1 MKEFVNEYQALR
13 YGGTDK
19 VIEYFRSE
27 LKRIGKELTNYED
40 DLTQYNVTNRIINY
54 YDETKEIA
62 AINKEFELRE
72 QDVLFNYNS
81 SKAMLNELEKQMD
94 SNIKR
99 VIHNVQLVDKINQ
112 ASDLTGK
119 ITQMETISTSSEDSG
134 RQLLEYKNKL
144 LQTRRDLSEI
154 SNQYVAGQYTK
165 EGLNKGTIVEQWLD
179 QLLLFE
185 KAKAELKI
193 VQKSRN
199 ELNAK
204 YLHFAPVGTTI
215 KRKERIIN
223 FTEQNYLTNLKSYN
237 DALLRKKSLEMTAA
251 ILKVLNPP
259 AYPINSESTNRRKI
273 VMMIGVGS
281 FIGLIAFFLLI
292 EFIDRTLRD
301 SVRTRKQTG
310 SPVLGAYPAPMKFSP
325 ISKQCED
332 IATRYMS
339 SSILRFFT
347 QKKEGMP
354 YILNMLSTEDGSGKT
369 YLANRLKVYWEG
381 IGLHVRMLSDGTDFD
396 SNSSKYALAN
406 TITDLYIPQEEDI
419 LIIEQPS
426 LNRANIPVSILQD
439 AQLNLVIASA
449 DHGWKDIDKMLLQKL
464 KAQLGK
470 APYLYLN
477 WAPKYEVETY
487 TGMLPP
493 YTFLHKQLYRL
504 SQLALTESFIR
515 WKKNSRKIIRTTIT
529 MTMNNEEEIYNRDP
543 HQSSRSFYVLF
554 ALQFLPILASIFIEV
569 KLGIA
574 TLAIIVPMTFIT
586 LIACSNRQTDWSHSR
601 NIILLL
607 FFIWGIYCLLEI
619 SNPNNVQEAWNISI
633 GHYLFIPI
641 ICAVLVPISIRDRKG
656 IESLLFIWGIFI
668 LIVTIKGYWQKN
680 HGFTDKELYFLY
692 TLGGARTHIIWSGIR
707 YFSCFSDAAN
717 YGVHSAMAASAFG
730 IAMFYVQKRWMKVFL
745 HLS

>member
-1 MKEFVNEYQALR
+1 MMHYCV
-13 YGGTDK
+13 
-19 VIEYFRSE
+19 
-27 LKRIGKELTNYED
+27 
-40 DLTQYNVTNRIINY
+40 
-54 YDETKEIA
+54 
-62 AINKEFELRE
+62 
-72 QDVLFNYNS
+72 
-81 SKAMLNELEKQMD
+81 
-94 SNIKR
+94 
-99 VIHNVQLVDKINQ
+99 
-112 ASDLTGK
+112 
-119 ITQMETISTSSEDSG
+119 
-134 RQLLEYKNKL
+134 
-144 LQTRRDLSEI
+144 
-154 SNQYVAGQYTK
+154 
-165 EGLNKGTIVEQWLD
+165 
-179 QLLLFE
+179 
-185 KAKAELKI
+185 
-193 VQKSRN
+193 
-199 ELNAK
+199 
-204 YLHFAPVGTTI
+204 
-215 KRKERIIN
+215 
-223 FTEQNYLTNLKSYN
+223 
-237 DALLRKKSLEMTAA
+237 KSLEMTAA

-369 YLANRLKVYWEG
+369 YLANRLKAYWEG

-601 NIILLL
+601 NIILSL
-607 FFIWGIYCLLEI
+607 FHM
-619 SNPNNVQEAWNISI
+619 
-633 GHYLFIPI
+633 GHILFI
-641 ICAVLVPISIRDRKG
+641 G
-656 IESLLFIWGIFI
+656 N
-668 LIVTIKGYWQKN
+668 IK
-680 HGFTDKELYFLY
+680 
-692 TLGGARTHIIWSGIR
+692 S
-707 YFSCFSDAAN
+707 
-717 YGVHSAMAASAFG
+717 
-730 IAMFYVQKRWMKVFL
+730 
-745 HLS
+745 

>member
-1 MKEFVNEYQALR
+1 
-13 YGGTDK
+13 
-19 VIEYFRSE
+19 
-27 LKRIGKELTNYED
+27 
-40 DLTQYNVTNRIINY
+40 
-54 YDETKEIA
+54 
-62 AINKEFELRE
+62 
-72 QDVLFNYNS
+72 
-81 SKAMLNELEKQMD
+81 
-94 SNIKR
+94 
-99 VIHNVQLVDKINQ
+99 
-112 ASDLTGK
+112 
-119 ITQMETISTSSEDSG
+119 
-134 RQLLEYKNKL
+134 
-144 LQTRRDLSEI
+144 
-154 SNQYVAGQYTK
+154 
-165 EGLNKGTIVEQWLD
+165 
-179 QLLLFE
+179 
-185 KAKAELKI
+185 
-193 VQKSRN
+193 
-199 ELNAK
+199 
-204 YLHFAPVGTTI
+204 
-215 KRKERIIN
+215 
-223 FTEQNYLTNLKSYN
+223 
-237 DALLRKKSLEMTAA
+237 
-251 ILKVLNPP
+251 
-259 AYPINSESTNRRKI
+259 
-273 VMMIGVGS
+273 
-281 FIGLIAFFLLI
+281 
-292 EFIDRTLRD
+292 
-301 SVRTRKQTG
+301 
-310 SPVLGAYPAPMKFSP
+310 
-325 ISKQCED
+325 
-332 IATRYMS
+332 
-339 SSILRFFT
+339 
-347 QKKEGMP
+347 
-354 YILNMLSTEDGSGKT
+354 MLSTEDGSGKT
-369 YLANRLKVYWEG
+369 YLANRLKAYWEG

-515 WKKNSRKIIRTTIT
+515 WKKNSRK
-529 MTMNNEEEIYNRDP
+529 NYQDDDNEEEIYNRDP

-730 IAMFYVQKRWMKVFL
+730 IAMFYVQKRWMKVFFAFIMICGIYGIGISGTRAAVAVPIGAIL
-745 HLS
+745 MYVLISKNTKSIITSSVILIGVFSFFYFTNIGNGNQYIRKMRSAFRPTEDASYQVRVENRKKMKVLMDERPMGYGLGLSKGGRFNPKEQMPYPPDSWLVSVWVESGIIGLTLYLLIHGALFAWCSWILMFKIMNQRLRGLLAAWLCTNAGFFIAAYANDVMIYPNPFIIYTGFALCITATNIDPVMQKEDDEMNREKKEIDY